1 MTTARF
7 RVWDKEQKVWISDY
21 LGFYITPEG
30 KFFHEF
36 YEGEDEV
43 LREVHHT
50 LEEVMF
56 STNLKDKN
64 GVEIFEGDIVKR
76 TYLFTGGY
84 GETHTGEIMF
94 DKEYARFIISKPLEF
109 IEPKTEDL
117 RTVLS
122 DRSTYEIIGN
132 IHENPELIKEAQ

>member
-30 KFFHEF
+30 KLFHEF

-64 GVEIFEGDIVKR
+64 GIEIFEGDIVKWGHLNQWSR
-76 TYLFTGGY
+76 EQPHRIAEVKFDPDIQFHSQVGVFNFGSFAYRDTT
-84 GETHTGEIMF
+84 ET
-94 DKEYARFIISKPLEF
+94 DLE
-109 IEPKTEDL
+109 
-117 RTVLS
+117 V
-122 DRSTYEIIGN
+122 IGN

>member
-1 MTTARF
+1 MTTPRF

-30 KFFHEF
+30 KLFHES

-64 GVEIFEGDIVKR
+64 GIEIFEGDIVKWGHLNQWSR
-76 TYLFTGGY
+76 EQPHRIAEVKFNPDIQFHSQVGVFNFGSFAYRDTT
-84 GETHTGEIMF
+84 ET
-94 DKEYARFIISKPLEF
+94 DLE
-109 IEPKTEDL
+109 
-117 RTVLS
+117 V
-122 DRSTYEIIGN
+122 IGN

>member
-30 KFFHEF
+30 KLFHES

-43 LREVHHT
+43 LREVHHK

-64 GVEIFEGDIVKR
+64 GV
-76 TYLFTGGY
+76 
-84 GETHTGEIMF
+84 
-94 DKEYARFIISKPLEF
+94 
-109 IEPKTEDL
+109 
-117 RTVLS
+117 
-122 DRSTYEIIGN
+122 
-132 IHENPELIKEAQ
+132 

>member
-1 MTTARF
+1 MTTPRF
-7 RVWDKEQKVWISDY
+7 RVWDREQKVWISDY

-30 KFFHEF
+30 KLFHES

-64 GVEIFEGDIVKR
+64 GVEIFEGDVVKVG
-76 TYLFTGGY
+76 TLDGEPIGY
-84 GETHTGEIMF
+84 IEWKADMACYKVINYINPFGGEIVS
-94 DKEYARFIISKPLEF
+94 EYHAKYF
-109 IEPKTEDL
+109 
-117 RTVLS
+117 
-122 DRSTYEIIGN
+122 EIIGN
-132 IHENPELIKEAQ
+132 IYENPELLEKEE

>member
-1 MTTARF
+1 MTTPRF

-30 KFFHEF
+30 KLFHEF

-64 GVEIFEGDIVKR
+64 GIEIFEGDIVKWGHLNQWSR
-76 TYLFTGGY
+76 EQPHRIAEVKFDPDIQFHSQVGVFNFGSFAYRDTT
-84 GETHTGEIMF
+84 ET
-94 DKEYARFIISKPLEF
+94 DLE
-109 IEPKTEDL
+109 
-117 RTVLS
+117 V
-122 DRSTYEIIGN
+122 IGN